1 MKFLKFSPS
10 FILLSSLGFPLMVQA
25 SDVISLPTITVMAEE
40 ELREEDVGIL
50 PYQEDD
56 DVKEALSH
64 KIYKLETDMQ
74 NKEMSENAS
83 IAMNHTP
90 NTVIPDMSQYS
101 PFVQQYILAVANGF
115 QSSDP
120 TNGAFEMLGAL
131 GIDRNNID
139 TIRNGTMQIN
149 LSDVDNAVNK
159 LNLNSDII
167 KMQQQ
172 LRDNFNPR

>member
-50 PYQEDD
+50 PYQEDE

-74 NKEMSENAS
+74 NKEISENAS
-83 IAMNHTP
+83 IAMNYIP

-101 PFVQQYILAVANGF
+101 PFLQQYILAVASGF

-120 TNGAFEMLGAL
+120 TNGAFEILNTL
-131 GIDRNNID
+131 DINRNNID
-139 TIRNGTMQIN
+139 TIRNGTMEIN
-149 LSDVDNAVNK
+149 FNQNIVNE
-159 LNLNSDII
+159 LNKNGDLIRL
-167 KMQQQ
+167 QQQ
-172 LRDNFNPR
+172 LRDSFNNR

>member
-1 MKFLKFSPS
+1 MKFLKFSSS
-10 FILLSSLGFPLMVQA
+10 FILLSSLSFPLMAQA

-50 PYQEDD
+50 PYQEDE
-56 DVKEALSH
+56 DVKEALRH

-83 IAMNHTP
+83 IAMNYIP

-101 PFVQQYILAVANGF
+101 PFVQQYILAVASGF

-120 TNGAFEMLGAL
+120 TNGAFEILNTL
-131 GIDRNNID
+131 DINRNNID
-139 TIRNGTMQIN
+139 TIRNGTMEIN
-149 LSDVDNAVNK
+149 LNQNIVNE
-159 LNLNSDII
+159 LNKNGDLIRL
-167 KMQQQ
+167 QQQ
-172 LRDNFNPR
+172 LRDSFNNR